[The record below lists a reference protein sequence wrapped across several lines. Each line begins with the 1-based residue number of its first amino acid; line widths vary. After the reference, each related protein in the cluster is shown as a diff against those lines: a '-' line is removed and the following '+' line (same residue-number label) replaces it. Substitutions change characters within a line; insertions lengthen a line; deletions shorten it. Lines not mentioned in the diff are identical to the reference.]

1 MSQQDLFDYVMNTP
15 YNTNPAILK
24 QKIKENSGV
33 SSWNDLKDKPFYEE
47 TAYSNTLEWDG
58 DTTGLLEDACGDYWL
73 VSDYTPTIEQLEGAT
88 ITYVV
93 NGEEKSVIGDP
104 CDVGNGLID
113 LGNALVLIAPNGDEW
128 LSGEPF
134 AVGKG
139 IYFLNDSDIVVK
151 SLTIPNYQFTKTT
164 VKPLDGKYVK
174 GMGYTETSKEVIFP
188 ETEFSFE
195 HSISTQSEHRMVAG
209 DFKLV
214 VGNKYEVFFDGV
226 KYECIAHS
234 VYDDMG
240 SVYLGT
246 YNEFGEA
253 NFPFFVLYVEFPDYD
268 VFFEKT
274 IVFGIPSP
282 AETVYHTFEIV
293 GDVEIVHTIEPK
305 YLPCDLMFK
314 VGCTG
319 KAHPNMNPANMTK
332 PTIVSGSLEAV
343 LEKLANGEIPVV
355 KVQYMG
361 VWDKTISVPFAY
373 GGEFTCGTWLY
384 NTSIVFDHFIA
395 CGHDQYSVRIVLDI
409 DDPNFVEM
417 QLHPCQS
424 YMSPIIII
432 D

>member
-1 MSQQDLFDYVMNTP
+1 MNTKI
-15 YNTNPAILK
+15 YASQDWVKQNTVK
-24 QKIKENSGV
+24 
-33 SSWNDLKDKPFYEE
+33 SWNDLKDKPFYEE
-47 TAYSNTLEWDG
+47 TTHSDTLTWDG
-58 DTTGLLEDACGDYWL
+58 DTTGLLEDACSDGYWL

-88 ITYVV
+88 IIYVV
-93 NGEEKSVIGDP
+93 NGEEKSVVGDP
-104 CDVGNGLID
+104 HDVGNGLII
-113 LGNALVLIAPNGDEW
+113 LGNSCVAIAPNGDEW
-128 LSGEPF
+128 WGGDPF

-139 IYFLNDSDIVVK
+139 IYFLSGSNTVVK
-151 SLTIPNYQFTKTT
+151 SLILPNYQFTKTT

-195 HSISTQSEHRMVAG
+195 HSISTQSEYRMVAG

-240 SVYLGT
+240 SVCLGT

-268 VFFEKT
+268 VFFDESL
-274 IVFGIPSP
+274 IVGIPSP

-314 VGCTG
+314 VGCTNFS
-319 KAHPNMNPANMTK
+319 HPKYQPSNMTK
-332 PTIVSGSLEAV
+332 PNIVSGSIDTV

-361 VWDKTISVPFAY
+361 VWDKNISMPAAY
-373 GGEFTCGTWLY
+373 GGEFTCDTFLY
-384 NTSIVFDHFIA
+384 GSSIVFDHFIA
-395 CGHDQYSVRIVLDI
+395 SAHEQLSVRIALDT
-409 DDPNFVEM
+409 DDPGFIEM
-417 QLHPCQS
+417 QIYPCQA
-424 YMSPIIII
+424 YMSPIIIN
-432 D
+432 

>member
-1 MSQQDLFDYVMNTP
+1 MSTKEVYDYVMHTP
-15 YNTNPAILK
+15 RNTNPAVL
-24 QKIKENSGV
+24 SSMLGHL
-33 SSWNDLKDKPFYEE
+33 SWNDLKDKPFYTETEVILEQQTFEGFVASAFGGSELYLPNQKLELVQGELYSVFFDGQQYEYAATTDRTIGNTEE
-47 TAYSNTLEWDG
+47 GDVIHFENMPDESSVYVHCPNTTATSHE
-58 DTTGLLEDACGDYWL
+58 
-73 VSDYTPTIEQLEGAT
+73 I
-88 ITYVV
+88 
-93 NGEEKSVIGDP
+93 
-104 CDVGNGLID
+104 
-113 LGNALVLIAPNGDEW
+113 
-128 LSGEPF
+128 
-134 AVGKG
+134 G
-139 IYFLNDSDIVVK
+139 IYRE
-151 SLTIPNYQFTKTT
+151 T
-164 VKPLDGKYVK
+164 VHKLDGKYVK

-240 SVYLGT
+240 SVCLGT
-246 YNEFGEA
+246 YDEFGEA

-319 KAHPNMNPANMTK
+319 TTHPKMKPANMTK

-361 VWDKTISVPFAY
+361 VWDKSNSVPLAY
-373 GGEFTCGTWLY
+373 GGEFTCDTWLY
-384 NTSIVFDHFIA
+384 NTSIIFDHFIA
-395 CGHDQYSVRIVLDI
+395 CGHDQYSVRIALDI

-417 QLHPCQS
+417 QLHPIQA
-424 YMSPIIII
+424 YMSPIII